1 MKHESDRRR
10 GELGTYKVGKV
21 LDLNVPA
28 TGLDQKELESRLSEL
43 KAIACNIALDPNLKV
58 QLGQEGEGSF
68 CRMGGPSGIS
78 ISRSDRSIT
87 IDPKHLLDDGN
98 KFIIAHEGMHA
109 HVTFSPLDRDLN
121 LTIERIVNPEALYK
135 GVGFAALFNYLEDCG
150 GNSWLFKAYSG
161 FKEQGKE
168 LYDRML
174 NTENPEMHT
183 PETSAVA
190 ARLGFNP
197 RFAQFGS
204 EIMKKWWTGSYSKEL
219 DPDVKQA
226 LVKHEKHAEDFIES
240 FEPGQIAGLSVRQ
253 AKWTNRFLIAALDIY
268 PTVKEL
274 VAKDLAQGA
283 LQQYA
288 NQQQQQ
294 QPPGQ
299 PGQPGQPGGQPGQP
313 GGQSGQP
320 GEPGGQPGQPGGQS
334 GQPGG
339 QPGQPGQPGP
349 GQPGGQSGQQGG
361 GARQGPPTLFQ
372 RVKSLFQPS
381 PGQPGQPSPG
391 QPGPGQPG
399 QQGGGAEQG
408 PLPLS
413 QSAKNEIDQRSAEH
427 RDKLREQL
435 GEKLD
440 ELNRNLGG
448 SGVNPQ
454 GETPSSKELSAEIK
468 SLRGAIDEQHP
479 GDENGEQSKAL
490 HKQLDTLEQLS
501 KSIDSQ
507 AAPVDSLSKN
517 TQDELQKGFEQLKQE
532 QKRELENKATEI
544 LKQLED
550 KIREML
556 EGQLQENTP
565 HTHQQQQERAEQ
577 EQHAAEINKD
587 IDEQVKKFE
596 EQRRASLSEWDRAR
610 EEVTPFINTLYSQL
624 ERLLRPSIPEWDSGY
639 ESGSRINIFR
649 AMQAEA
655 DPKQRNTIW
664 ERKSLPFEKSFVF
677 SLLID
682 TSGSMSEDRSQSALQ
697 CGVLLSEV
705 LNRLNVPF
713 EIARFEDQT
722 GVLKEFE
729 NKPTKEE
736 KQRIA
741 ASITGGR
748 RGGTNDYLAIA
759 QQAGALKPR
768 SEENK
773 FLIVITDGG
782 SSNETE
788 LKKELSNAL
797 NSSIYVIGLG
807 IGDGTSDVDTY
818 YPIGRGSLSLDS
830 KDRENGLGPYF
841 SKILERILT
850 DPQRFI
856 QQSLK
861 KRGESNE

>member
-10 GELGTYKVGKV
+10 GEPGTYTAGEV

-43 KAIACNIALDPNLKV
+43 KAIARNIALDPNLKV

-183 PETSAVA
+183 SETSAVA

-226 LVKHEKHAEDFIES
+226 LLKHEKHAEDFIES

-253 AKWTNRFLIAALDIY
+253 AKWTKRFIIAALDIY
-268 PTVKEL
+268 PTVEEL
-274 VAKDLAQGA
+274 VAKDIAQGA
-283 LQQYA
+283 LQQHA

-294 QPPGQ
+294 QPG

-313 GGQSGQP
+313 GGQ
-320 GEPGGQPGQPGGQS
+320 
-334 GQPGG
+334 
-339 QPGQPGQPGP
+339 PGP
-349 GQPGGQSGQQGG
+349 GQ
-361 GARQGPPTLFQ
+361 
-372 RVKSLFQPS
+372 
-381 PGQPGQPSPG
+381 
-391 QPGPGQPG
+391 PGQPG
-399 QQGGGAEQG
+399 QQGGGAGQG

-413 QSAKNEIDQRSAEH
+413 QRAKNEIDQRSAEH

-440 ELNRNLGG
+440 ELNQNLGG
-448 SGVNPQ
+448 PGFHPQ
-454 GETPSSKELSAEIK
+454 GKTPSSKELSAEIK

-479 GDENGEQSKAL
+479 GDKNGEQSKAL
-490 HKQLDTLEQLS
+490 HKHLDTLEQLS

-507 AAPVDSLSKN
+507 AAPVGSLSKE
-517 TQDELQKGFEQLKQE
+517 TQNELQKGFEQLEQE

-577 EQHAAEINKD
+577 EQHAAKMNKE

-596 EQRRASLSEWDRAR
+596 EQRRASLSEWDSAR
-610 EEVTPFINTLYSQL
+610 EEVTQFINTLYSQL
-624 ERLLRPSIPEWDSGY
+624 ERLLRPSIPEWDSGH

-682 TSGSMSEDRSQSALQ
+682 TSGSMNEDRSQSALQ

-705 LNRLNVPF
+705 LNRLKVPF

-722 GVLKEFE
+722 VVLKEFE
-729 NKPTKEE
+729 SKPTKEE

-748 RGGTNDYLAIA
+748 RGGTKDYLAIA

-782 SSNETE
+782 SSNGPQ

-807 IGDGTSDVDTY
+807 IGDGTSDVDKY
-818 YPIGRGSLSLDS
+818 YPIGRSSLSLDS